1 MNKTLKIT
9 FSLKNTYRVNSI
21 LYALRQIPLIKKL
34 LPEMLYQVRGF
45 KIFANVLSVLWEVT
59 SVFLGKLL
67 YFLTMVCGFGALY
80 QKCPADQVFLHVLSS
95 GPL

>member
-45 KIFANVLSVLWEVT
+45 KIFAKVLSVLWEVT
-59 SVFLGKLL
+59 SVFLGKL
-67 YFLTMVCGFGALY
+67 
-80 QKCPADQVFLHVLSS
+80 
-95 GPL
+95 